1 MEGMQADSHGRDLGS
16 LRADLKNRN
25 PDRLTEY
32 TGAQS
37 EKDAGRSFFIT
48 YWDSELT
55 VSFPDFKVTH
65 AQTGSV
71 VDEGVETVLIHY
83 FHTAD
88 GTEKGDGWVSL
99 AELPD
104 GAFYRNAY
112 QGYSGDHL
120 ALKIQNDLE
129 LLKNLGQRLGGKLEE
144 FGDLSFSFYVLPR
157 IDLLV
162 VYHRGDDEF
171 PPSAQVLFSGS
182 ASHYLPTDIYAYL
195 GRHLVVRILE
205 ARKMND

>member
-1 MEGMQADSHGRDLGS
+1 MEGTQADSHGRDLGS
-16 LRADLKNRN
+16 LRADLKNRD
-25 PDRLTEY
+25 PDRLAAY
-32 TGAQS
+32 TGARS
-37 EKDAGRSFFIT
+37 EEDAGRSFFIT
-48 YWDSELT
+48 YWDSELK
-55 VSFPDFKVTH
+55 VSFPDFTVTH
-65 AQTGSV
+65 AKTDLV
-71 VDEGVETVLIHY
+71 ADERVETILLHY

-112 QGYSGDHL
+112 QGYSGDYL
-120 ALKIQNDLE
+120 ASEIQNDLE
-129 LLKNLGQRLGGKLEE
+129 SFKGFGQRLGGKPEE

-171 PPSAQVLFSGS
+171 PPSTHFLFSLS
-182 ASHYLPTDIYAYL
+182 PSHYLPTDIYAYL

-205 ARKMND
+205 ARKMNE